1 MNLKMRMEQ
10 IRQVIAIAGAG
21 SISKAAAELYISQ
34 PSLSVSLQ
42 NLEREIGQPLFQ
54 RCGKGVELTPFGS
67 EFLAYAQNAY
77 HQFRMLESICE
88 RSTESPRLTLSVA
101 SQYLKFAHSLF
112 MEMYHRYKTPY
123 LYFAFSEGSLPE
135 VLDAV
140 RLQEA
145 EIGVLV
151 ISRLRR
157 RMMQRLFV
165 SSGVECAHLSTQH
178 AAVIV
183 GKHNPLYTQKDEY
196 VTSDQLAEYPM
207 VVYKDVNYG
216 FATEWEQLGL
226 GNPKKRIVVSDRAT
240 MNEFIANTDAYTVAV
255 HNKKAYV
262 ETAYYDDRRPLYLSD
277 RSLELDICCITNKS
291 RPLSVI
297 AKEYVSE
304 LKRLIAV

>member
-112 MEMYHRYKTPY
+112 MEMYPGKDT
-123 LYFAFSEGSLPE
+123 LSLLAFSEGSLPE

-151 ISRLRR
+151 IPSCE
-157 RMMQRLFV
+157 
-165 SSGVECAHLSTQH
+165 GA
-178 AAVIV
+178 
-183 GKHNPLYTQKDEY
+183 
-196 VTSDQLAEYPM
+196 
-207 VVYKDVNYG
+207 
-216 FATEWEQLGL
+216 
-226 GNPKKRIVVSDRAT
+226 
-240 MNEFIANTDAYTVAV
+240 
-255 HNKKAYV
+255 
-262 ETAYYDDRRPLYLSD
+262 
-277 RSLELDICCITNKS
+277 
-291 RPLSVI
+291 
-297 AKEYVSE
+297 
-304 LKRLIAV
+304 